1 MKQDTSGP
9 EEGEICVNPQVS
21 SISSTGTMFMEECM
35 YVCVRMNVCI
45 IVLTYIIVNKRSQKL
60 SSYYWVWLTN
70 VEEC

>member
-21 SISSTGTMFMEECM
+21 SISGTGAMFVEECM

-45 IVLTYIIVNKRSQKL
+45 IVLTYIIVNKRS
-60 SSYYWVWLTN
+60 
-70 VEEC
+70 